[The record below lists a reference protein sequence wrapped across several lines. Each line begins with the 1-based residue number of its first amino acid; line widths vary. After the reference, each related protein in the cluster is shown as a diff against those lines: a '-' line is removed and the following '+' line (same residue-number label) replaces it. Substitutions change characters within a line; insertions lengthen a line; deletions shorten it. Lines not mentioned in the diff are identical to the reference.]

1 MNGELIDVAKAKIV
15 QPSNRQLHGRPMQ
28 PDVYRIQLVR
38 VLSGYDD
45 VVPPFQP
52 HGADED
58 EVLTLQHCFNWSMVW
73 PKSQIRLGARG
84 TTPQTTP
91 PALPAPSHGKTTP
104 TVPPSADEDMQM
116 AQDEDMQMAQDPN
129 DGPYEDSTFANLD
142 CNFDFGVDYD
152 LSSQPSQA
160 AAEGKTYCN
169 KRRLFSSQETPPA
182 ADFTETQPIA
192 EVRSV
197 ISPNTL
203 KKACAEE
210 NAVPVNTKPK
220 GRKRKKKD
228 DKSASQPAPIRAQ
241 DGPPVPKNIEARV
254 HVSGER
260 MLIKRLYDAAPGPM
274 RSLVDGIQFMEE
286 RRIREKDH
294 GYPVYIAK
302 VPSGHGFV
310 DSGFAE
316 KIFLRYDDIFAMLNS
331 YPLHYTFI
339 RLYSLSKAMRIIRHN
354 IPDIA
359 IADPF
364 YMRAVHLATAGDRAV
379 ASEYLKGFFLANQKK
394 YNLLLPVFPE

>member
-15 QPSNRQLHGRPMQ
+15 QPSNRQLHGTPMQ

-38 VLSGYDD
+38 VLSSYDD
-45 VVPPFQP
+45 VLPPFQP

-73 PKSQIRLGARG
+73 PKGQIRLGARD
-84 TTPQTTP
+84 TTPQTAP
-91 PALPAPSHGKTTP
+91 PAVPVPSHGKTTP
-104 TVPPSADEDMQM
+104 TVPPSADVDMQM
-116 AQDEDMQMAQDPN
+116 APDPN
-129 DGPYEDSTFANLD
+129 DGPDEDSTFANLD
-142 CNFDFGVDYD
+142 CNFDFGVMDYD
-152 LSSQPSQA
+152 LSIQPSQA

-169 KRRLFSSQETPPA
+169 KRRLFCSQETPPA

-192 EVRSV
+192 EVRCV

-203 KKACAEE
+203 KKACEEE
-210 NAVPVNTKPK
+210 NAVPVKMKPK

-260 MLIKRLYDAAPGPM
+260 MLIQRLYDAAPGPM
-274 RSLVDGIQFMEE
+274 RSLVDGVMFMEE
-286 RRIREKDH
+286 RCLREKDH
-294 GYPVYIAK
+294 GYPVYVAK

-316 KIFLRYDDIFAMLNS
+316 NIFLRYDDIFAMLNS

-339 RLYSLSKAMRIIRHN
+339 RLYSLSKAMRIIRN
-354 IPDIA
+354 KIPDIA

-379 ASEYLKGFFLANQKK
+379 ASGYLKDFFLANQKK
-394 YNLLLPVFPE
+394 CNILLPVFPE